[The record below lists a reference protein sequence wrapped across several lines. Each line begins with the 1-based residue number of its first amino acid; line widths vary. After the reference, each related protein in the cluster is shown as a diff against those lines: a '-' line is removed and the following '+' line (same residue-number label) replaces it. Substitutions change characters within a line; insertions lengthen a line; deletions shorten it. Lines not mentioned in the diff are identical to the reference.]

1 MRRNS
6 ILINTGSKILIL
18 TIIIKIIINK
28 LIIMS
33 TPAPTYLY
41 IGGTDYHSD
50 AEQAW
55 QWVTNSKAGL
65 THRRLRAL
73 GLNCRRIKYPLACVP
88 RRARYQVLL
97 TSWATTTAIGVL
109 LIAVAALMLPLGA
122 ARVCL
127 SMGLAALVGLS
138 AAARTYYRHFLVTG
152 LEKRA
157 RGEFASKPIW
167 AEQLEVI
174 TRRIRTELAGTKRP
188 IVLVGCG
195 AGGHLVS
202 LVVLKL
208 IADANNKW
216 PSWLRAVVTSDCI
229 YDIEGYVDNSQV
241 VADCTL
247 RLIVEPAFGSSKKV
261 WKALSP
267 LRMSAKKRALLPPEV
282 KTKWF
287 VCVDFAA
294 GDIVKRLQARDFAT
308 MLGGDAARQLVVGH
322 SMGQA
327 YAPQFVQLLREFM
340 IK

>member
-1 MRRNS
+1 
-6 ILINTGSKILIL
+6 
-18 TIIIKIIINK
+18 
-28 LIIMS
+28 MS
-33 TPAPTYLY
+33 TPTPTYLY
-41 IGGTDYHSD
+41 VGGTDYHSD

-73 GLNCRRIKYPLACVP
+73 GPGPSINCQRIKYPLACVP
-88 RRARYQVLL
+88 RRARHQTLL
-97 TSWATTTAIGVL
+97 TIWAATTAIGM
-109 LIAVAALMLPLGA
+109 LIVAAVAIILPFRLGALRIYLLMLGA
-122 ARVCL
+122 
-127 SMGLAALVGLS
+127 MLVGAM
-138 AAARTYYRHFLVTG
+138 AAARTYYQHFLVTG

-167 AEQLEVI
+167 TEQIEVI
-174 TRRIRTELAGTKRP
+174 GRRITSIVAAQKQP

-208 IADANNKW
+208 IKEAHGKW

-229 YDIEGYVDNSQV
+229 YDIEGYVNDSQIT
-241 VADCTL
+241 ADYTR

-267 LRMSAKKRALLPPEV
+267 LRMSAKNRALLPPEV

-287 VCVDFAA
+287 VCIDFAA

-308 MLGGDAARQLVVGH
+308 MLGGDPARQTVVGQN
-322 SMGQA
+322 MGQA
-327 YAPQFVQLLREFM
+327 YAPQFVQLLREFL
-340 IK
+340 K